1 MICVL
6 EGKQRIPAPE
16 GWIMDGVPVPQ
27 SPDTDGASMPQYE
40 AEAAGE
46 SVETG
51 EGPAVVA
58 LGQQQIDRGV

>member
-1 MICVL
+1 
-6 EGKQRIPAPE
+6 
-16 GWIMDGVPVPQ
+16 
-27 SPDTDGASMPQYE
+27 MPQYE

-58 LGQQQIDRGV
+58 LGQQQIDQGV

>member
-1 MICVL
+1 
-6 EGKQRIPAPE
+6 
-16 GWIMDGVPVPQ
+16 
-27 SPDTDGASMPQYE
+27 MPQYE

-58 LGQQQIDRGV
+58 LGQQIDRGV